1 MNYLRLVG
9 IAVLFV
15 LVGLGTV
22 GGCGSSGGG
31 GGEDGN
37 GDDVVAGK
45 NIVSAE
51 ITFAASLG
59 GRFALDNL
67 SFNPVLT
74 FDEPEFSPPEPIN
87 GKTVQGVTFL
97 FTVDGI
103 PSSDAMVLLEQDGL
117 EPGPGDTPLIT
128 PPILEGDDSGVLTLV
143 FDPPVDSISF
153 DFSLSDIVDIP
164 DAVTITIFD
173 EGESIDNLL
182 GNASA
187 DAIVPQGFIF
197 PEGTL
202 EINTNGELP
211 KQLPPTNP
219 QTEPLRFK
227 SKWIEQS
234 IIDPL

>member
-37 GDDVVAGK
+37 GDGVVAGK

-51 ITFAASLG
+51 ITFAASLL

-67 SFNPVLT
+67 SFNPLLT

-103 PSSDAMVLLEQDGL
+103 PSSDAMVLLEEDGL
-117 EPGPGDTPLIT
+117 EAGPGDTPLIT
-128 PPILEGDDSGVLTLV
+128 PPLIEGDDSGVLTLV